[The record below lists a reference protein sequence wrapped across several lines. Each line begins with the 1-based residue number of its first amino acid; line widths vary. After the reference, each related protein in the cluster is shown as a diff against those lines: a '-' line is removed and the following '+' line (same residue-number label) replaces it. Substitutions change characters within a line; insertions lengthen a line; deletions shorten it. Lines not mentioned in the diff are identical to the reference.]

1 MEDFRILMLEDSP
14 YDVELIQ
21 YLLKK
26 QGYNANYFVA
36 SDRTQFNHAVQYFQ
50 PTVILSDN
58 SLPDIN
64 AREALSIS
72 RSIWPYVPFIMVSG
86 TVSEEFATDLIRAG
100 GDDYILKDRLTRLP
114 LAIDTAL
121 QKRKEEKEK
130 STALEKL
137 RENEEKYRTL
147 VERVTDAFIS
157 LDKNF
162 CYTFLNRQAGE
173 LIKKDTLYLIG
184 KSVWEVFPDA
194 VGSPTYHSF
203 HTAMQEQ
210 RYICS
215 IDYYEPLDLWQE
227 NHIYPSEDG
236 LSIFIR
242 DISEQKRSQL
252 ALQKIERQ
260 MMEEKLTAQ
269 KSTTKAILRAQED
282 ERNRLG
288 FELHDNIN
296 QILAA
301 CMLSLRKASAMNPDI
316 ISDALSMLHTAIGEI
331 RLLSSKCVT
340 PLKDINLEEQIQ
352 LLLKQIENTTDLKTE
367 LLFSADAIEDDDLKL
382 NLYRIIQE
390 GLNNVVKYAHATQVG
405 IIIECDEDHL
415 HVILEDNGVGFDTS
429 AHRNGIGISNIIHRA
444 EIFNGKATITSSPGN
459 GCCIKISISKKI

>member
-1 MEDFRILMLEDSP
+1 MEDLKILMLEDSP

-26 QGYNANYFVA
+26 QGWQAQYFVA
-36 SDRTQFNHAVQYFQ
+36 SDRTEFDQALQLFQ
-50 PTVILSDN
+50 PNVILSDN

-72 RSIWPYVPFIMVSG
+72 RNTWPHIPFIMVSG
-86 TVSEEFATDLIRAG
+86 TVSEEFATELIRSG

-114 LAIDTAL
+114 LAIETAI
-121 QKRKEEKEK
+121 QKRKEEREK
-130 STALEKL
+130 ATALDKL
-137 RENEEKYRTL
+137 RENEEKYRML

-173 LIKKDTLYLIG
+173 LIKKNPLDIIG
-184 KSVWEVFPDA
+184 KNVWEIFPD
-194 VGSPTYHSF
+194 VIDSPTYHSF
-203 HTAMQEQ
+203 MTAMQEQ
-210 RYICS
+210 RYISS

-236 LSIFIR
+236 LSIFIK
-242 DISEQKRSQL
+242 DISEQKRSQA
-252 ALQKIERQ
+252 ALQKIERR

-269 KSTTKAILRAQED
+269 NNMTKAILRVQED

-288 FELHDNIN
+288 LELHDNIN
-296 QILAA
+296 QMLAA
-301 CMLSLRKASAMNPDI
+301 CMLSLKKASTMNPDI
-316 ISDALSMLHTAIGEI
+316 VSDALGMLHTAIGEI

-352 LLLKQIENTTDLKTE
+352 LLLKQIENTTSLKTE

-390 GLNNVVKYAHATQVG
+390 GLNNVVKYAQATQV
-405 IIIECDEDHL
+405 IITIECDEDYL
-415 HVILEDNGVGFDTS
+415 HVILEDNGVGFDSS
-429 AHRNGIGISNIIHRA
+429 AQRNGIGISNIIHRA

-459 GCCIKISISKKI
+459 GCSIKISISKKN